1 MLVLLDGDA
10 TLAIGSGS
18 GAMAEEEIAP
28 LATPV
33 AGSVTALLERRGIA
47 GGRAD
52 DDGSR
57 LAENFPG
64 AGIVVP
70 AVVAAAVSVDDD
82 EFLFAGGGTNG
93 CIVGGSAMNVER

>member
-1 MLVLLDGDA
+1 MLLDGDA
-10 TLAIGSGS
+10 TLAIGGGS
-18 GAMAEEEIAP
+18 GAMEPAEDIAE

-33 AGSVTALLERRGIA
+33 AGSVAALLERRGIA

-70 AVVAAAVSVDDD
+70 AVVAAPVSVEDD

-93 CIVGGSAMNVER
+93 CIVGGSAINVKEN